1 MWRLTFNLHNAF
13 PVLDWTASDLD
24 TLFTIRIK
32 IIKDFLPKSRIKKH
46 FLHQQ

>member
-13 PVLDWTASDLD
+13 PVLDWTTSDLD

-32 IIKDFLPKSRIKKH
+32 IIKDFLLKSESKT
-46 FLHQQ
+46 FFT